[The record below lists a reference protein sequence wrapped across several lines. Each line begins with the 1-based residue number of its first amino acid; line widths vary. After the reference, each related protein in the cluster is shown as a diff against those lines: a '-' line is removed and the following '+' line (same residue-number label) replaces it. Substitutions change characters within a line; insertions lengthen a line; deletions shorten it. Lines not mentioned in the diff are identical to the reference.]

1 MNNDMDKPSCK
12 LIGEDGN
19 VFNLLGKVSKVLKE
33 NNLYEQEKEMTDR
46 VFNSN
51 SYTEALA
58 IFSDYVE
65 IKE

>member
-1 MNNDMDKPSCK
+1 MDKPACK
-12 LIGEDGN
+12 LIGKDGN

>member
-1 MNNDMDKPSCK
+1 MDKPSCK

-19 VFNLLGKVSKVLKE
+19 VFNLLGKVLKVLKE

>member
-1 MNNDMDKPSCK
+1 MDKPSCK

>member
-1 MNNDMDKPSCK
+1 MDKPSCK

-46 VFNSN
+46 VFNSS
-51 SYTEALA
+51 SYDEVLR
-58 IFSDYVE
+58 IFADYVE
-65 IKE
+65 IE

>member
-1 MNNDMDKPSCK
+1 MDKPACK